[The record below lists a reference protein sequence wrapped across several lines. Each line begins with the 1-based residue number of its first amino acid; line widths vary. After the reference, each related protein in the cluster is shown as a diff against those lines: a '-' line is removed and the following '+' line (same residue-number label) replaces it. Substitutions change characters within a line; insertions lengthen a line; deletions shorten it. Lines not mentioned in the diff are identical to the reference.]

1 MRIHRLAL
9 CLLFGAST
17 LPSHAVGRL
26 IDVDVRDRDTGAVLP
41 VHYHRGEYWVAGT
54 PGSRYAVVLRNR
66 LGERL
71 LAVTAVDGVNV
82 LSGETAGWEQSG
94 YVLSPSQ
101 LYQVIGWRKSGSEVA
116 SFVFSGLDGSYAAR
130 TGRPDH
136 VGVIGVAVFREQQPE
151 PVARWPQPM
160 ATPPADNRSWLEGE
174 RGAGAPQA
182 PPESAARLGEALS
195 ERRIAPAAPGA
206 EADAA
211 SDRAAVQSKA
221 LPAPTPRL
229 GTAHGQRES
238 SWVTHTT
245 FARRHARPDEII
257 RIRYDSRENLIAS
270 GVIPLPAAPRVDPFP
285 ASAQSG
291 YVPDPPV
298 QRY

>member
-1 MRIHRLAL
+1 MRIHRLVL
-9 CLLFGAST
+9 CVLFGAAA

-41 VHYHRGEYWVAGT
+41 LYQHRGEYWVAGT

-82 LSGETAGWEQSG
+82 ISGETAGWEQSG
-94 YVLSPSQ
+94 YVLSASQ
-101 LYQVIGWRKSGSEVA
+101 RYQVTGWRKSAGEVA
-116 SFVFSGLDGSYAAR
+116 GFVFSGLEGSYAAR

-136 VGVIGVAVFREQQPE
+136 VGVIGVAVFREQPPE

-160 ATPPADNRSWLEGE
+160 ATPPADNRSWRDGE
-174 RGAGAPQA
+174 RGAGAPL
-182 PPESAARLGEALS
+182 PLPESAARLGSALS
-195 ERRIAPAAPGA
+195 ERATAPAAPSA
-206 EADAA
+206 EADAV
-211 SDRAAVQSKA
+211 SDAAAARGKA

-238 SWVTHTT
+238 SWVSHTT
-245 FARRHARPDEII
+245 FTRRHTRPDEVI

-270 GVIPLPAAPRVDPFP
+270 GVIPLPAPAWADPFP
-285 ASAQSG
+285 ASARSG
-291 YVPDPPV
+291 YVPDPPAY
-298 QRY
+298 RD